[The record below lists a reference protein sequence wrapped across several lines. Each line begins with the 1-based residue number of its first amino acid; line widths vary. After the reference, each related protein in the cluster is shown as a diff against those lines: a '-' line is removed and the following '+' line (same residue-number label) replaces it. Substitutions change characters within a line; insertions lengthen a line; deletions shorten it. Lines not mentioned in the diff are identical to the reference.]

1 MREIIDILMHLPAIL
16 ICFLF
21 LDLCYGRIN
30 NAKLEL
36 NKKNILII
44 LITTFLTI
52 INNLYNND
60 ELKTF
65 CSLIVVCLNYKLIFK
80 KDLKN
85 IIISYI
91 LIFLFLILLEIVITN
106 SLIALKILND
116 NTSSIAL
123 NYMKLG
129 LSIIIGLIEYIIF
142 CIKPINK
149 LLQKTLRFFINNS
162 NISNITYLMFL
173 TMAILGMLNV
183 KTFATNNSIQFI
195 ICLVIIF
202 IILFA
207 VVFKTKTNEI
217 MLKDSNKR
225 LIDYNNKYGK
235 FLDEYKIYKH
245 NINHKLSAMKSYGNK
260 KINALIDDLLE
271 EETTFSVKNN
281 NLYNVPNGIKGIVAE
296 KLYNVEFDIFV
307 DNKIKKDSFKNL
319 SPKAFHSISES
330 IGIALDNAIEASNE
344 TDNPIITMDLKES
357 KEEIFIKIGNN
368 YSNSIDID
376 QLGTKFYST
385 KNRGSG
391 LGLFSIMR
399 NNLVKEKINIVNNF
413 YYIELQIK
421 KAR

>member
-1 MREIIDILMHLPAIL
+1 MREIIDLVLHLLAIF

-21 LDLCYGRIN
+21 LDLCY
-30 NAKLEL
+30 AKLNDIKFHL
-36 NKKNILII
+36 SKKNILII
-44 LITTFLTI
+44 FVTSI
-52 INNLYNND
+52 IALFNNLYNND
-60 ELKTF
+60 ILKILLMLIIV
-65 CSLIVVCLNYKLIFK
+65 SLNFRLIFK
-80 KDLKN
+80 NNLKN
-85 IIISYI
+85 IVISYI
-91 LIFLFLILLEIVITN
+91 LIYFLLIVFEIVFSNLLVAIN
-106 SLIALKILND
+106 ILN
-116 NTSSIAL
+116 NNSAAL
-123 NYMKLG
+123 SVNFIKLG
-129 LSIIIGLIEYIIF
+129 LSLVVGGLEYLIF
-142 CIKPINK
+142 CIKPIK
-149 LLQKTLRFFINNS
+149 IFLQRSLVFLINNS
-162 NISNITYLMFL
+162 SVGNITYLMFL
-173 TMAILGMLNV
+173 TVAVLGMLNV
-183 KTFATNNSIQFI
+183 KTFATSNSIQFI

-207 VVFKTKTNEI
+207 VVIRTKTNEI

-225 LIDYNNKYGK
+225 LIDYNDKYGK

-260 KINALIDDLLE
+260 KVNALIDDLLE

-296 KLYNVEFDIFV
+296 KLYNAEFNILI
-307 DNKIKKDSFKNL
+307 DNKIKKDPFKDL
-319 SPKAFHSISES
+319 SPKAFNSISES

-357 KEEIFIKIGNN
+357 KEDIYIKIGNN
-368 YSNSIDID
+368 FCNRIDLD
-376 QLGTKFYST
+376 QLGTKYYST

-399 NNLVKEKINIVNNF
+399 NNLVKEKINIINDF

>member
-1 MREIIDILMHLPAIL
+1 MREIIDLLPYFAAIFFCT
-16 ICFLF
+16 IF
-21 LDLCYGRIN
+21 LDLCY
-30 NAKLEL
+30 AKL
-36 NKKNILII
+36 NDMKFRFTKRNILI
-44 LITTFLTI
+44 LIINTIVTT
-52 INNLYNND
+52 INNLYSNNV
-60 ELKTF
+60 LKIILL
-65 CSLIVVCLNYKLIFK
+65 LIIVCLNFKLIFNK
-80 KDLKN
+80 SLKN
-85 IIISYI
+85 IVISYI
-91 LIFLFLILLEIVITN
+91 LIYFLLIIFEIVFSNLLVVTN
-106 SLIALKILND
+106 ILN
-116 NTSSIAL
+116 NNSAAL
-123 NYMKLG
+123 SLNLIKLG
-129 LSIIIGLIEYIIF
+129 LSIVVGGLEYLF
-142 CIKPINK
+142 FYIKPIKNF
-149 LLQKTLRFFINNS
+149 LQKSLDFLIKNS
-162 NISNITYLMFL
+162 SVGNITYLMFL
-173 TMAILGMLNV
+173 TIAVLGMLNV
-183 KTFATNNSIQFI
+183 KTFATSNSIQFI
-195 ICLVIIF
+195 ISLVIIF

-207 VVFKTKTNEI
+207 VVFKSKTNEI

-225 LIDYNNKYGK
+225 LIDYNDKYGK

-245 NINHKLSAMKSYGNK
+245 NIKHKLSAMKSYGNK

-271 EETTFSVKNN
+271 EETAFSIKNN

-307 DNKIKKDSFKNL
+307 DNKIKKDPFKNL

-391 LGLFSIMR
+391 LGLFSIMH